1 MAVGRITGPLLARNL
16 VRDGVDLSFE
26 TDLLYLDVTNG
37 RIGIKTNT
45 PDYTLDVNGDTNL
58 LALRV
63 ATTSTL
69 GALQIYSTTASTNLI
84 NTQGDIVIQAPTEK
98 IVRVNNDVLV
108 SGNVHATG
116 NITANGS
123 VQIGNNTGSDTL
135 SLYADIISDITP
147 QSPSN
152 YNLGAEGKEWANAY
166 VDSLIAN
173 AIVGSKANG
182 GEINITP
189 EPGKFVN
196 IYGNVRI
203 WGKDN
208 LGVGP
213 ATQNTLYVN
222 MDGSDTN
229 DGRTNDP
236 AGACRTISGA
246 IRSPFYK
253 SGTSIKVAAGRYLE
267 NNPIEL
273 LPYTSVIGSD
283 LRTTM
288 VEPINK
294 TQDLFWVDS
303 GCYIAQM
310 MMANGQS
317 GLLPGSGYISGT
329 NRGAYATAF
338 RPNFGGAK
346 IDLYHSPYIQNCTNQ
361 SGPWL
366 YDGTMFNPNQTVQV
380 PEAVATAT
388 WVTNTTTLLVH
399 VEEGALEIGQTINI
413 GPTKQGYVN
422 ARTLMLANK
431 AFFQEQVIAYI
442 DQKYEYFG
450 YDQVKCERDT
460 GLIVDSIV
468 MDLLFPGNGYTQ
480 SNFSGLQ
487 YWNQDGYTG
496 DIADQITTTTNA
508 FLYAKRLAQKVVLNV
523 TTGTRYQST
532 LTQILNTAS
541 IATVS
546 EQTTIGEEFDLIIN
560 IINTG
565 TAGVTDLVEPNL
577 TSVVSANTQKAANL
591 IQANKAYIQAETI
604 AYINALNPGF
614 TYDNATCYRD
624 VGFVLDCVTFDVL
637 YGGNRQAIQAG
648 VYYYGFSNTQT
659 AIPNEVP
666 QTTAAFWRIRDIV
679 DELVINETVTKS
691 PGNVSNQV
699 TNLPAATETE
709 SLALQ
714 DMIDLI
720 TEIIA
725 AGPEAALT
733 PAPISLT
740 KTSNAN
746 KLKAAEIIKAN
757 KAFIVA
763 EVIGYIE
770 ARYNNGFAYN
780 KVKCARDTGLIVDSI
795 AVDLLFDG
803 VTQSAFAG
811 LQYWNQDQYTGLIET
826 QVTATIAAINYAG
839 DLAQRVILNNSSGT
853 RYQSTVT
860 QTIGFAFDETKCS
873 RDTGLI
879 VDSLS
884 LDLLFNG
891 NSQSTFAGV
900 QYWNHGSYVGDIA
913 NELTTTTNAINYVS
927 FLAQKVIINDITG
940 TRYQSTV
947 TQTSGTLATV
957 AEQVILSREF
967 STITN
972 ILINGVA
979 GITDKIVPNGINVST
994 TTSVVNAYN
1003 TLLANKTYIQ
1013 AEAVAFVES
1022 TKTVGFVYDKV
1033 KCYRDVGYMIDSVA
1047 FDLLYGGNLQAITS
1061 GAYYYGYNATSTALP
1076 GEQTQA
1082 VGAYNYLKA
1091 LMPYIITGTAI
1102 PSPYQSAVA
1111 QVTTGP
1117 YGTGSET
1124 TSIQSDIDI
1133 ITNIITNG
1141 PSVAAAPSPIG
1152 LTRSTNAN
1160 VINATTI
1167 LRANR
1172 NFLRAEI
1179 IAYINAVYGNVATT
1193 SEVGK
1198 VSEEFGII
1206 TGIISNGTLGVTD
1219 LVEPNGLPTTT
1230 ASIINA
1236 YNLLQDNK
1244 SYIQAEAVAFV
1255 NSFFKIFDTDK
1266 CARDTGLI
1274 VDAVAQ
1280 DLLFTTSSQSTFA
1293 GLQYWNQAGYTS
1305 GIIDEITTTTNAI
1318 NWVKTISAKV
1328 VINDVLGT
1336 RYSLSTQQTG
1346 PAATGS
1352 EQTKINDDFDV
1363 LLDIITAG
1371 TDGVTDIIV
1380 PNNLTVSPDPNVI
1393 KAYNLLQANRQ
1404 YIIDEAIAYVETVKP
1419 VEFVYDQTKCARDV
1433 GYIVDS
1439 VSFDLLYGGNRQAVQ
1454 AGVYYYGFSGT
1465 QSAIQGEIA
1474 NTKLA
1479 YNYLR
1484 SLLPY
1489 VIQGVSYPTPAQTAE
1504 IQVLTGT
1511 TGTTVQS
1518 TIAQASIDLITNII
1532 EKGPSQAGEPS
1543 PMPLTASVNMD
1554 VIEAATKLSE
1564 NRDWLVAE
1572 VIAYISNP
1580 SSFVYDAAKCYRDVG
1595 FIIDSISFDLLH
1607 GGNRQAVTSGVY
1619 YYNFDGTSSAI
1630 VDQIPQTTAAY
1641 NHIRRIVSE
1650 IVTNQSVTPTSGNTA
1665 TQVFLTSTATS
1676 IEVANIYQKIEILT
1690 DIINQ
1695 GPGAAPTKEPISLT
1709 MNTST
1714 SVRAAYNLLIANREF
1729 IQNEVTAFVDQFTTG
1744 FVYNRAKCRRDVG
1757 IVVENLAYD
1766 IAFGGNEK
1774 SREAGLAY
1782 WNGVTSYISN
1792 EITETADAFN
1802 YLDSLIQDVITNTTS
1817 TNLLNTF
1824 QLSPQVINTVLTG
1837 GGVADSTVTKL
1848 IDIINDIIVN
1858 GPEVAPTVQIGNG
1871 PDWGSISAEVL
1882 LQSNRQFIQNE
1893 VLAWIG
1899 STYPTLEYREDKCY
1913 RDTGLIIDAI
1923 TQDIILNAN
1932 AKTIEAGV
1940 TYWTGNESVLENA
1953 SYGDKNQVVETIA
1966 AINHAKDVALQV
1978 IQNNTVST
1986 TAFVFNSAKCSRDT
2000 RLIVDAL
2007 AQDLL
2012 FGSDSQTT
2020 FAGIQYW
2027 NQEGYIGDITQQLTT
2042 TTAAIN
2048 YISSLAQ
2055 KVVQNITSGVR
2066 YQSTVSQ
2073 ITTLTAATS
2082 IEANAIA
2089 ANFSTITNI
2098 LISGTVGITDQI
2110 IPNNLTASTTVN
2122 TVRAYNLLR
2131 ANLEYF
2137 KAEAIG
2143 FVDATKNFNYDQV
2156 KCYRDTGLIV
2166 DSIVLDLKY
2175 PTSNYSQ
2182 STFAGLQYWNQAG
2195 YTGTISAER
2204 DKTLQSIN
2212 YLNELA
2218 QRVVQNDLT
2227 GVRYQSDVQQVIE
2240 SYSGSAAEASTLDTE
2255 FNIIYDIIQNG
2266 TTGATDLIIPN
2277 NLQGT
2282 GDPIINNA
2290 YLLLQSNK
2298 AYMKAEVIAFVEA
2311 TKEVGFEYDP
2321 TLCARDVGYMID
2333 SISFDLLHG
2342 GNRQAVMSGIYYY
2355 NFSEASSAIDGQS
2368 PQTLAAY
2375 QYIKALSEKIVQ
2387 NIPVTPLQT
2396 NVAQDFS
2403 GFDADPSIV
2412 SEVFAPIYKI
2422 LGIIENG
2429 PDVVSVKQPISL
2441 VSTTNGNAAYA
2452 AERLDT
2458 NREFIQAEVIAYVN
2472 NYLQFQYDPVTCARD
2487 IGYIVDSVSFDLLYG
2502 GNRQSIQSGVYYWGY
2517 TDNSTSLPKE
2527 RVATTLA
2534 YQFMK
2539 ELISDVITA
2548 TPREAPYQGIVTQ
2561 TTGLPSATDVE
2572 VSTIGT
2578 NIDKITTIINE
2589 GPQVAGAK
2597 RPITLTESNN
2607 QFVRNAVNLLSAN
2620 REFIAQE
2627 VVAYVAATQV
2637 SNDQVILPFYDKGAN
2652 ATLSVIRNFGVLTNI
2667 VENGPGVA
2675 PIISD
2680 GNGIFV
2686 KTGLSV
2692 DDILSAPKVVSI
2704 TTVSNNVYQINIDQS
2719 TIGYGDAQSLYFGQT
2734 LVFPLKDNQVPD
2746 RWQQRRVNPIG
2757 SMGGSLV
2764 DGGVISDISPIQS
2777 FVYDAF
2783 TQVNQGGEGVRITN
2797 NGYAQLVSVFTI
2809 FCSRSVVVENGGI
2822 ASITNSNANFGDT
2835 CLTAKGYGRRDFSGY
2850 IKNPPVLPYYPNG
2863 VYPEGGQVVVYVAD
2877 PELRPHISLV
2887 MEVQPPVGF
2896 INNQGLPGFLSGQTN
2911 IDTLTT
2917 GTIDISP
2924 VDTTGFC
2931 IGQAFY
2937 IVDQFGKKV
2946 DNNNQPYVRPG
2957 TIVADVNYQTITL
2970 NFPLNSG
2977 GGEVGN
2983 NNFFNLYSC
2992 GNAYYTVISS
3002 VLAPDP
3008 VTPGQS
3014 LLPNQQNVQE
3024 AMSLDYIN
3032 SLSQYIV
3039 TNTAIPSPLTTA
3051 SNQVFDNSLVGGAG
3065 ANAFISSHLDIIGN
3079 ILVSGPNSSP
3089 KTTVTGTLPSG
3100 GASAA
3105 SLLRKNRS
3113 FIQDEVIAYTDQT
3126 FFTFTYDEAKCARDT
3141 GLIVD
3146 ALAQDLL
3153 FRTSSQSTFAGLQY
3167 WNQDQYTGDIL
3178 AELSTTTAAISYA
3191 RDLAKEVIK
3200 GVIGT
3205 RYSTATQVTNL
3216 TIATTA
3222 EADTIGTKF
3231 NTILNIL
3238 NTGTAG
3244 VTDIIVPNSL
3254 TSSTN
3259 INVKRAY
3266 DLLQANKTYI
3276 QQEVVAFVEDSKPG
3290 FKFNTP
3296 KCRRDAGL
3304 IVEALALELAFPTT
3318 NNSQATFAGLQ
3329 YWNQGT
3335 LSFPG
3340 EYTTTTAAISYI
3352 KSLAEKVV
3360 VNDISGTRYSA
3371 GTQVTS
3377 TGTGAISDVAKIT
3390 EEFDLILNILNTGTA
3405 GITDLVDT
3413 GGITASKSTTTIAAY
3428 NLLQANKSYIQ
3439 TEAIAY
3445 INSQN
3450 PGFVYDTVDCSRDV
3464 GYIINSISF
3473 DLLYGGNRQA
3483 IQSAV
3488 YYYDFN
3494 GSSSAIVGEVST
3506 TTDAFNY
3513 LASIAA
3519 QVATNTP
3526 VTLKRQQTYPQ
3537 IITTSSGGLTEA
3549 TEIQD
3554 DIDLINNIITNGP
3567 GVAPTKEPISLVR
3580 ATGAA
3585 LNAAQLLLLNKDFL
3599 VNETL
3604 AYIGQTTGFWYDQEL
3619 CYRDVGYMIDSV
3631 SVDLLYGGNRQ
3642 SIQSGVYY
3650 WGYNSTSTAISGEIP
3665 QTVDAYKHI
3674 ATLTEAIILGTPI
3687 TAQQS
3692 LVPRVTGTG
3701 ATVAES
3707 NVVKDLISNIA
3718 KIISAGPN
3726 AVVVGTP
3733 LPTTVSTDAAA
3744 INSAKILDANREFI
3758 VAETIAYIETELEE
3772 FYYDQT
3778 KCERDTG
3785 LIVDAIAQDLM
3796 FASSSQSTFAGV
3808 QYWNHG
3814 SYVGDIAGELTT
3826 TTNAVNFVKGL
3837 AQKVILNDKTGARYQ
3852 SGIVQDTSNAPAT
3865 SGEVTLLA
3873 TDFTVITN
3881 ILTNGVAGV
3890 TNIIVPNSLTAS
3902 TTANVQNAFASLL
3915 ANKPYIQAEAV
3926 AYVEATKTSGFTYDQ
3941 ELCYRD
3947 VGYMIDAVLI
3957 DLLYGGNKQAVQAG
3971 VYYYSFN
3978 ATSTALPAEQAQA
3991 VAAYNYIK
3999 SILPNIITG
4008 TTIGAPKQATVPQV
4022 TSGTA
4027 GNLAQAEYAQ
4037 AKVDIITTIITN
4049 GPRATDNKRPL
4060 GVTRSI
4066 NSNIVNAAALIDANR
4081 EWIVA
4086 ETIAY
4091 INKKYKTYNREK
4103 CRRDVGLL
4111 VDALTYDLEKGG
4123 NYNAIIAGRSYY
4135 AEAGTHHLVQLEENV
4150 TDPAL
4155 FPDGAI
4161 CTFYQRSYMSASGY
4175 LFEYV
4180 GAGTNYGSLPQ
4191 RGVKDPV
4198 QSKETVQLNNGKVF
4212 FTSTDQNGDFRIG
4225 TGLVISQATGVLSGR
4240 TFTKSLFAN
4249 LTPFIL
4255 AIEG

>member
-1 MAVGRITGPLLARNL
+1 MAVGRITGPLLAKNL

-37 RIGIKTNT
+37 RIGIKTET
-45 PDYTLDVNGDTNL
+45 PNYTLDVNGDTNL

-84 NTQGDIVIQAPTEK
+84 NTQGDIVIQAPIEQV
-98 IVRVNNDVLV
+98 VRVNNDVLV

-135 SLYADIISDITP
+135 SLYADITSNITP
-147 QSPSN
+147 QTPKN
-152 YNLGAEGKEWANAY
+152 YDLGAEGKEWANAY
-166 VDSLIAN
+166 IDSLIAN

-196 IYGNVRI
+196 INGNVRI

-253 SGTSIKVAAGRYLE
+253 PGTSIKVAAGRYLE

-317 GLLPGSGYISGT
+317 GLLPGTGYINGT

-366 YDGTMFNPNQTVQV
+366 FDGTMFNPNQTVQV

-388 WVTNTTTLLVH
+388 WVVNTTTLLVH

-468 MDLLFPGNGYTQ
+468 MDLLFPANGYTQ

-496 DIADQITTTTNA
+496 DIADQLTTTTNA
-508 FLYAKRLAQKVVLNV
+508 FLYAKELAQKVVRNI

-541 IATVS
+541 IATVN

-577 TSVVSANTQKAANL
+577 TSVVSANTQKAADL
-591 IQANKAYIQAETI
+591 IQANKSYIQAETI

-679 DELVINETVTKS
+679 DELVVNETVIKS

-725 AGPEAALT
+725 AGPEASLT

-740 KTSNAN
+740 KTSDAN

-757 KAFIVA
+757 KSFIVA

-770 ARYNNGFAYN
+770 ARYNNGFSYN

-795 AVDLLFDG
+795 AVDLLFDS

-826 QVTATIAAINYAG
+826 QVTATVAAINYAS
-839 DLAQRVILNNSSGT
+839 DLAQKVILNTLSGV

-860 QTIGFAFDETKCS
+860 QT
-873 RDTGLI
+873 
-879 VDSLS
+879 
-884 LDLLFNG
+884 
-891 NSQSTFAGV
+891 
-900 QYWNHGSYVGDIA
+900 
-913 NELTTTTNAINYVS
+913 
-927 FLAQKVIINDITG
+927 TG
-940 TRYQSTV
+940 T
-947 TQTSGTLATV
+947 V
-957 AEQVILSREF
+957 AS
-967 STITN
+967 
-972 ILINGVA
+972 
-979 GITDKIVPNGINVST
+979 
-994 TTSVVNAYN
+994 
-1003 TLLANKTYIQ
+1003 
-1013 AEAVAFVES
+1013 
-1022 TKTVGFVYDKV
+1022 
-1033 KCYRDVGYMIDSVA
+1033 
-1047 FDLLYGGNLQAITS
+1047 
-1061 GAYYYGYNATSTALP
+1061 
-1076 GEQTQA
+1076 
-1082 VGAYNYLKA
+1082 
-1091 LMPYIITGTAI
+1091 
-1102 PSPYQSAVA
+1102 
-1111 QVTTGP
+1111 
-1117 YGTGSET
+1117 
-1124 TSIQSDIDI
+1124 
-1133 ITNIITNG
+1133 
-1141 PSVAAAPSPIG
+1141 
-1152 LTRSTNAN
+1152 LT
-1160 VINATTI
+1160 
-1167 LRANR
+1167 
-1172 NFLRAEI
+1172 
-1179 IAYINAVYGNVATT
+1179 
-1193 SEVGK
+1193 EVGK
-1198 VSEEFGII
+1198 ISEEFGII
-1206 TGIISNGTLGVTD
+1206 TNIISNGTLGVTD
-1219 LVEPNGLPTTT
+1219 IVEPNGLPITT
-1230 ASIINA
+1230 SSVVNA
-1236 YNLLQDNK
+1236 YTLLQSNK
-1244 SYIQAEAVAFV
+1244 AYIQSEAVAFV

-1274 VDAVAQ
+1274 IDAVAQ

-1293 GLQYWNQAGYTS
+1293 GLQYWNQTGYTS
-1305 GIIDEITTTTNAI
+1305 GIVDEITTTTNAI
-1318 NWVKTISAKV
+1318 DWVKTISAKV
-1328 VINDVLGT
+1328 VINDVSGT

-1346 PAATGS
+1346 PSATGS
-1352 EQTKINDDFDV
+1352 EQVKINDDFDV
-1363 LLDIITAG
+1363 LLNILQTG

-1393 KAYNLLQANRQ
+1393 KAYDLLQANRQ
-1404 YIIDEAIAYVETVKP
+1404 YIIDEAIAYVETVKAP
-1419 VEFVYDQTKCARDV
+1419 GFVYDQTKCARDV

-1465 QSAIQGEIA
+1465 QSAIQGEIE

-1484 SLLPY
+1484 TLLPY

-1504 IQVLTGT
+1504 VQVLIGA

-1518 TIAQASIDLITNII
+1518 TIAQSSIDLITNII
-1532 EKGPSQAGEPS
+1532 ENGPSQAGEPS
-1543 PMPLTASVNMD
+1543 PMPLTSSVD
-1554 VIEAATKLSE
+1554 TDIIEAATKLSE

-1580 SSFVYDAAKCYRDVG
+1580 TAFVYDAAKCYRDVG

-1676 IEVANIYQKIEILT
+1676 IEINNIYQKIETLT
-1690 DIINQ
+1690 NIINQ
-1695 GPGAAPTKEPISLT
+1695 GPSAAPTKEPINLT

-1714 SVRAAYNLLIANREF
+1714 SVRAAYDLLIANREF
-1729 IQNEVTAFVDQFTTG
+1729 IQNEVIAFVDQFTTG

-1774 SREAGLAY
+1774 SRESGLAY

-1802 YLDSLIQDVITNTTS
+1802 YLDSLIQDVITNTTAS
-1817 TNLLNTF
+1817 NLLNTF
-1824 QLSPQVINTVLTG
+1824 QSSPQVINTVLTG
-1837 GGVADSTVTKL
+1837 GSVAGTTVTKL
-1848 IDIINDIIVN
+1848 IEIINDIIVN
-1858 GPEVAPTVQIGNG
+1858 GPDVAPAPQVGNG
-1871 PDWGSISAEVL
+1871 PDWGSVSAEVL

-1899 STYPTLEYREDKCY
+1899 SAYPTLEYREDKCY

-1923 TQDIILNAN
+1923 SQDIILNAN

-1966 AINHAKDVALQV
+1966 AINRAKDVALQI

-2012 FGSDSQTT
+2012 FSGDSQTT

-2027 NQEGYIGDITQQLTT
+2027 NQEGYTGDIAQQLTT

-2048 YISSLAQ
+2048 YISGLAQ

-2066 YQSTVSQ
+2066 YQSTISQ

-2082 IEANAIA
+2082 IEANSIA

-2098 LISGTVGITDQI
+2098 LVSGTVGVTDQI
-2110 IPNNLTASTTVN
+2110 IPNNLTASTDVN

-2131 ANLEYF
+2131 ANLEYL

-2143 FVDATKNFNYDQV
+2143 FVDATKSFNYDED

-2182 STFAGLQYWNQAG
+2182 STFAGLQYWNQSG

-2212 YLNELA
+2212 YLNELS
-2218 QRVVQNDLT
+2218 QRVIQNDLT
-2227 GVRYQSDVQQVIE
+2227 GVRYQSSVQQVIQ
-2240 SYSGSAAEASTLDTE
+2240 SYSGSPAEASTIDSE
-2255 FNIIYDIIQNG
+2255 FSIIYDIIQNG

-2277 NLQGT
+2277 NLLGT
-2282 GDPIINNA
+2282 GEVLINNA

-2298 AYMKAEVIAFVEA
+2298 AYMQAEIIAYVEA
-2311 TKEVGFEYDP
+2311 TKDVGFEYDP

-2355 NFSEASSAIDGQS
+2355 NFNGTSSAIDGQS

-2375 QYIKALSEKIVQ
+2375 EYIKALSEKIVQ

-2396 NVAQDFS
+2396 DVAQDLT

-2412 SEVFAPIYKI
+2412 SEVVAPIYRM

-2429 PDVVSVKQPISL
+2429 PDVVAVKQPISL

-2472 NYLQFQYDPVTCARD
+2472 NYLRFQYDPVTCARD
-2487 IGYIVDSVSFDLLYG
+2487 IGYIVDSISFDLLYG

-2539 ELISDVITA
+2539 ELISDVITSV
-2548 TPREAPYQGIVTQ
+2548 PREAPYQGIVTQ
-2561 TTGLPSATDVE
+2561 TTALPSATDVE

-2578 NIDKITTIINE
+2578 NIDKITSIINE

-2597 RPITLTESNN
+2597 RPIGLTESNN

-2627 VVAYVAATQV
+2627 VVAYVGATQV
-2637 SNDQVILPFYDKGAN
+2637 SNEQVILPFYDKGAN

-2667 VENGPGVA
+2667 IENGPGVA
-2675 PIISD
+2675 PIKSD

-2692 DDILSAPKVVSI
+2692 DDILGAPRVVSI
-2704 TTVSNNVYQINIDQS
+2704 TTVSTNVYQIDIDQS

-2734 LVFPLKDNQVPD
+2734 LVFPLKDDQVPE
-2746 RWQQRRVNPIG
+2746 RWSQRRINPIG

-2783 TQVNQGGEGVRITN
+2783 TQVNQGGEGIRITN

-2850 IKNPPVLPYYPNG
+2850 VKNPPVLPYYPNG
-2863 VYPEGGQVVVYVAD
+2863 VYPQGGQIVVYVAD

-2937 IVDQFGKKV
+2937 VIDQFGRQV
-2946 DNNNQPYVRPG
+2946 DSNNQPYVRPG

-2983 NNFFNLYSC
+2983 NNYFNLYSC

-3008 VTPGQS
+3008 VTPGTS

-3039 TNTAIPSPLTTA
+3039 TNTPVPFALTTA
-3051 SNQVFDNSLVGGAG
+3051 SNQAFDLSLVGGSG
-3065 ANAFISSHLDIIGN
+3065 ANSFISNRLDIIGN

-3089 KTTVTGTLPSG
+3089 KTTVTGTLPD
-3100 GASAA
+3100 GAGSAA

-3126 FFTFTYDEAKCARDT
+3126 FFTFTYDEAKCSRDT

-3191 RDLAKEVIK
+3191 RDLAKEVVT
-3200 GVIGT
+3200 GVLGT
-3205 RYSTATQVTNL
+3205 RYSTAIQVTNL
-3216 TIATTA
+3216 TIATSA

-3244 VTDIIVPNSL
+3244 VTDQIVPNSL

-3259 INVKRAY
+3259 INIKRAY
-3266 DLLQANKTYI
+3266 NLLQANKAYI

-3329 YWNQGT
+3329 YWNQGA

-3352 KSLAEKVV
+3352 KTLAEKVIV
-3360 VNDISGTRYSA
+3360 SDISGTRYSGA
-3371 GTQVTS
+3371 TQVTS
-3377 TGTGAISDVAKIT
+3377 TSTGAVSDVAKIT
-3390 EEFDLILNILNTGTA
+3390 EEFDLILTILSTGTS

-3413 GGITASKSTTTIAAY
+3413 GGITASKTASTVAAY

-3464 GYIINSISF
+3464 GYIVDSVSF

-3526 VTLKRQQTYPQ
+3526 VTLKRQSTYPQ
-3537 IITTSSGGLTEA
+3537 IITTSSGSLTEA

-3567 GVAPTKEPISLVR
+3567 GVAPTKEPISLTR
-3580 ATGAA
+3580 ATGTAI
-3585 LNAAQLLLLNKDFL
+3585 NAAQLLLLNKDFL

-3604 AYIGQTTGFWYDQEL
+3604 AYIGQTYGFWYDQEL

-3631 SVDLLYGGNRQ
+3631 SIDLLYGGNRQ

-3650 WGYNSTSTAISGEIP
+3650 YGYNSTSTAISGEIP
-3665 QTVDAYKHI
+3665 QTVDAYRHI
-3674 ATLTEAIILGTPI
+3674 ATLTEAIILGTEI
-3687 TAQQS
+3687 TGQQT
-3692 LVPRVTGTG
+3692 LVPRVTGTS
-3701 ATVAES
+3701 ATVAEV
-3707 NVVKDLISNIA
+3707 NVVKDLIGNIT
-3718 KIISAGPN
+3718 KIISAGPE

-3733 LPTTVSTDAAA
+3733 LPTTVSTDVAA
-3744 INSAKILDANREFI
+3744 INSAKMIASNRNFI
-3758 VAETIAYIETELEE
+3758 VAETIAYIENELEE
-3772 FYYDQT
+3772 FYYDQA
-3778 KCERDTG
+3778 KCERDTA
-3785 LIVDAIAQDLM
+3785 LIVDAIAQDVM

-3826 TTNAVNFVKGL
+3826 TTNAVNFVKSL
-3837 AQKVILNDKTGARYQ
+3837 AQKIILNDKTGARYQ
-3852 SGIVQDTSNAPAT
+3852 SGILQDTSTAPAT
-3865 SGEVTLLA
+3865 SAEVTLLG

-3890 TNIIVPNSLTAS
+3890 TDIIVPNSLTAS
-3902 TTANVQNAFASLL
+3902 GNANVQNAFANLI
-3915 ANKPYIQAEAV
+3915 ANRAYIQAEAV
-3926 AYVEATKTSGFTYDQ
+3926 AYVEATKTPGFTYDQ

-3947 VGYMIDAVLI
+3947 VGYMLDAVTV
-3957 DLLYGGNKQAVQAG
+3957 DLLYGGNRQAVQAG

-3999 SILPNIITG
+3999 SILPSIVTG
-4008 TTIGAPKQATVPQV
+4008 TAIGAPQQSVVSQV
-4022 TSGTA
+4022 TSGTV

-4037 AKVDIITTIITN
+4037 AKVDIITNIITE
-4049 GPRATDNKRPL
+4049 GPRATDNKKPL

-4066 NSNIVNAAALIDANR
+4066 NSNIVNAAALLDANR

-4103 CRRDVGLL
+4103 CRRDVGFL

-4150 TDPAL
+4150 TDPSL

>member
-16 VRDGVDLSFE
+16 TRDGVDLSFE

-37 RIGIKTNT
+37 RIGIKQAD
-45 PDYTLDVNGDTNL
+45 PQYTLDVNGDTNL

-69 GALQIYSTTASTNLI
+69 GALQIYSTTASTTLV
-84 NTQGDIVIQAPTEK
+84 NTQGDIVIQAPTEQ

-108 SGNVHATG
+108 TGNVHATG

-135 SLYADIISDITP
+135 SLYADITSNITP
-147 QSPSN
+147 QSPGN

-166 VDSLIAN
+166 VDSLVAN
-173 AIVGSKANG
+173 AIVGSKTNG

-189 EPGKFVN
+189 EFGKYVN
-196 IYGNVRI
+196 INGNVRI
-203 WGKDN
+203 WGKEN

-213 ATQNTLYVN
+213 ATSYTLYVN

-236 AGACRTISGA
+236 AGACRTITGA
-246 IRSPFYK
+246 LRSPFYK
-253 SGTSIKVAAGRYLE
+253 SGTSIKVAPGRYLE
-267 NNPIEL
+267 DNPLPL

-288 VEPINK
+288 IEPINK
-294 TQDLFWVDS
+294 TQDLFWLDS
-303 GCYIAQM
+303 GCYVAQL

-338 RPNFGGAK
+338 RPNFGGPK

-366 YDGTMFNPNQTVQV
+366 FDGTMFNPNQTVQV

-388 WVTNTTTLLVH
+388 WVVNTTTMLVY
-399 VEEGALEIGQTINI
+399 VEEGALEVGQTINI
-413 GPTKQGYVN
+413 GPTKPGYVH

-431 AFFQEQVIAYI
+431 SFLQEQVIAYI

-468 MDLLFPGNGYTQ
+468 MDLLFPANGYTQ

-496 DIADQITTTTNA
+496 DIAEQVTTTTNA
-508 FLYAKRLAQKVVLNV
+508 FLYAKDLAQKVVRNI

-541 IATVS
+541 IATVD
-546 EQTTIGEEFDLIIN
+546 EQITIGEEFDLIID

-565 TAGVTDLVEPNL
+565 TVGVTDLVEPNL
-577 TSVVSANTQKAANL
+577 TSVVSANTQKAADL
-591 IQANKAYIQAETI
+591 LQANKSYIQAETI
-604 AYINALNPGF
+604 AYINTLNPGF
-614 TYDNATCYRD
+614 TYNNATCYRD

-659 AIPNEVP
+659 AIPNEIP
-666 QTTAAFWRIRDIV
+666 QTTAAFWRIKDIV
-679 DELVINETVTKS
+679 DELVVNSTVVKS
-691 PGNVSNQV
+691 PGNLSNQ
-699 TNLPAATETE
+699 TTTLPSATVSEG
-709 SLALQ
+709 LVLQ

-740 KTSNAN
+740 KTTDAN

-757 KAFIVA
+757 KSFIVA
-763 EVIGYIE
+763 EVIGYVE
-770 ARYNNGFAYN
+770 ARYNNGFAYD

-795 AVDLLFDG
+795 AVDLLYNS

-826 QVTATIAAINYAG
+826 QVTATVAAINFAS
-839 DLAQRVILNNSSGT
+839 DLAQKVVLNNTSGV

-860 QTIGFAFDETKCS
+860 QVINTTAT
-873 RDTGLI
+873 
-879 VDSLS
+879 
-884 LDLLFNG
+884 LF
-891 NSQSTFAGV
+891 
-900 QYWNHGSYVGDIA
+900 
-913 NELTTTTNAINYVS
+913 E
-927 FLAQKVIINDITG
+927 
-940 TRYQSTV
+940 
-947 TQTSGTLATV
+947 
-957 AEQVILSREF
+957 
-967 STITN
+967 
-972 ILINGVA
+972 A
-979 GITDKIVPNGINVST
+979 GII
-994 TTSVVNAYN
+994 
-1003 TLLANKTYIQ
+1003 
-1013 AEAVAFVES
+1013 
-1022 TKTVGFVYDKV
+1022 
-1033 KCYRDVGYMIDSVA
+1033 
-1047 FDLLYGGNLQAITS
+1047 
-1061 GAYYYGYNATSTALP
+1061 
-1076 GEQTQA
+1076 
-1082 VGAYNYLKA
+1082 
-1091 LMPYIITGTAI
+1091 
-1102 PSPYQSAVA
+1102 
-1111 QVTTGP
+1111 
-1117 YGTGSET
+1117 
-1124 TSIQSDIDI
+1124 
-1133 ITNIITNG
+1133 
-1141 PSVAAAPSPIG
+1141 
-1152 LTRSTNAN
+1152 
-1160 VINATTI
+1160 
-1167 LRANR
+1167 
-1172 NFLRAEI
+1172 
-1179 IAYINAVYGNVATT
+1179 
-1193 SEVGK
+1193 
-1198 VSEEFGII
+1198 SEEFGII
-1206 TGIISNGTLGVTD
+1206 TDIISNGTLGVTD
-1219 LVEPNGLPTTT
+1219 LVVPNGLPTTT
-1230 ASIINA
+1230 ASIVNG
-1236 YNLLQDNK
+1236 YTLLQNNK
-1244 SYIQAEAVAFV
+1244 AYIQAESVAFV

-1274 VDAVAQ
+1274 IDAVAQ

-1293 GLQYWNQAGYTS
+1293 GLQYWNQNGYTT
-1305 GIIDEITTTTNAI
+1305 GIQDEITTTTNAI

-1328 VINDVLGT
+1328 VINDVSGT

-1346 PAATGS
+1346 PAATPS
-1352 EQTKINDDFDV
+1352 EQTSINADFDV
-1363 LLDIITAG
+1363 LLNILQVG

-1380 PNNLTVSPDPNVI
+1380 PNNLTVSPDSNVI
-1393 KAYNLLQANRQ
+1393 KAYDLLQANRQ
-1404 YIIDEAIAYVETVKP
+1404 YIIDEAIAFVETTKAS
-1419 VEFVYDQTKCARDV
+1419 EFVYDQTKCARDV

-1439 VSFDLLYGGNRQAVQ
+1439 ISFDLLYGGNRQAVQ

-1465 QSAIQGEIA
+1465 QSAIQGEIE

-1484 SLLPY
+1484 TLLPY

-1511 TGTTVQS
+1511 TGTTIQS
-1518 TIAQASIDLITNII
+1518 TVAQASIDLITNII
-1532 EKGPSQAGEPS
+1532 ENGPSEAGEPS
-1543 PMPLTASVNMD
+1543 PMPLSASTDLDIV
-1554 VIEAATKLSE
+1554 EAATKLSE

-1580 SSFVYDAAKCYRDVG
+1580 SSFIYDAAKCYRDVG

-1619 YYNFDGTSSAI
+1619 YYNFDGSSSAI
-1630 VDQIPQTTAAY
+1630 ADQIPQTTAAY

-1650 IVTNQSVTPTSGNTA
+1650 IVTNQPVTPQAGNTA
-1665 TQVFLTSTATS
+1665 TQVFLSSTATS
-1676 IEVANIYQKIEILT
+1676 LEVSSIYEKIETLT

-1695 GPGAAPTKEPISLT
+1695 GPTAAPIKEPIGLAI
-1709 MNTST
+1709 NTST
-1714 SVRAAYNLLIANREF
+1714 SVRAAYDLLIANKAF
-1729 IQNEVTAFVDQFTTG
+1729 IQNEVTSFVDQFTTG

-1792 EITETADAFN
+1792 EITETADAFE
-1802 YLDSLIQDVITNTTS
+1802 YLDTLLQDVITNTTA

-1824 QLSPQVINTVLTG
+1824 QASPQVINTVLTG
-1837 GGVADSTVTKL
+1837 GGVAGSALTKL
-1848 IDIINDIIVN
+1848 IDVINDIIVN
-1858 GPEVAPTVQIGNG
+1858 GPEVAPPVQVGNG
-1871 PDWGSISAEVL
+1871 PDWGSVSAQVL

-1893 VLAWIG
+1893 IIAWIG
-1899 STYPTLEYREDKCY
+1899 ETYPNLEYREDKCY

-1923 TQDIILNAN
+1923 TEDIILNAN

-1940 TYWTGNESVLENA
+1940 TYWLGNESVLENA
-1953 SYGDKNQVVETIA
+1953 TYGDKNQVVETIA
-1966 AINHAKDVALQV
+1966 AINRAKDVALQV
-1978 IQNNTVST
+1978 IQNNTVTT
-1986 TAFVFNSAKCSRDT
+1986 TAFVFNSAKCARDT
-2000 RLIVDAL
+2000 RLIVDAI

-2012 FGSDSQTT
+2012 FTGNSQTT

-2027 NQEGYIGDITQQLTT
+2027 NQEGYTGDIAQQLTT

-2055 KVVQNITSGVR
+2055 KVVQNITTGIR
-2066 YQSTVSQ
+2066 YQSTISQ
-2073 ITTLTAATS
+2073 VTTLTAATS
-2082 IEANAIA
+2082 IEAEVVA

-2098 LISGTVGITDQI
+2098 LISGTVGVTDDI
-2110 IPNNLTASTTVN
+2110 IPNDLTASTNVN

-2143 FVDATKNFNYDQV
+2143 FVDATKNFNYDQD

-2182 STFAGLQYWNQAG
+2182 STFAGLQYWNQSG

-2212 YLNELA
+2212 YLNEIA
-2218 QRVVQNDLT
+2218 QRVIQNDQT
-2227 GVRYQSDVQQVIE
+2227 GIRYQNDVQQVIQ
-2240 SYSGSAAEASTLDTE
+2240 SYSGSAAEASTIDTE
-2255 FNIIYDIIQNG
+2255 FGLIYDIIQNG
-2266 TTGATDLIIPN
+2266 TTGATDLIVPN
-2277 NLQGT
+2277 NLLGT
-2282 GDPIINNA
+2282 GDVLINNA

-2298 AYMKAEVIAFVEA
+2298 TYLQTEVVAFVEA
-2311 TKEVGFEYDP
+2311 TKDVGFEYDQ
-2321 TLCARDVGYMID
+2321 TKCFRDVGYMID

-2342 GNRQAVMSGIYYY
+2342 GNRQAIMSGIYYY
-2355 NFSEASSAIDGQS
+2355 NFSGSSSAIDGQS

-2375 QYIKALSEKIVQ
+2375 QYIKSLAEKIVQ
-2387 NIPVTPLQT
+2387 NIPVTPQQT
-2396 NVAQDFS
+2396 SVTQDLS
-2403 GFDADPSIV
+2403 GFAANPSVV
-2412 SEVFAPIYKI
+2412 SDVVAPIYKI

-2429 PDVVSVKQPISL
+2429 PDTVVVKQPISL
-2441 VSTTNGNAAYA
+2441 ESTSNGNAVYA

-2458 NREFIQAEVIAYVN
+2458 NREFIQAEVIAFVN

-2487 IGYIVDSVSFDLLYG
+2487 IGYIVDSISFDLLYG

-2517 TDNSTSLPKE
+2517 TNDSTALPKE

-2539 ELISDVITA
+2539 ELIADVVTS
-2548 TPREAPYQGIVTQ
+2548 TPRSTLYQSIVTQ
-2561 TTGLPSATDVE
+2561 TSALPAATRVE
-2572 VSTIGT
+2572 VDTIGI
-2578 NIDKITTIINE
+2578 NIDKITSIINE

-2597 RPITLTESNN
+2597 EPIGLVETNN
-2607 QFVRNAVNLLSAN
+2607 RFARNAVNLLSAN

-2627 VVAYVAATQV
+2627 VVAYVAETQV
-2637 SNDQVILPFYDKGAN
+2637 SNDQIILPFYDKGVN

-2667 VENGPGVA
+2667 IENGPGVA
-2675 PIISD
+2675 PIKSD

-2692 DDILSAPKVVSI
+2692 DDILVAPKVVSI
-2704 TTVSNNVYQINIDQS
+2704 TTVTTNVYQIDIDRS

-2734 LVFPLKDNQVPD
+2734 LVFPLKDDQIPD
-2746 RWQQRRVNPIG
+2746 RWAGRRVNPIG

-2850 IKNPPVLPYYPNG
+2850 IKNPPVLPFYPNG
-2863 VYPEGGQVVVYVAD
+2863 VYPQGGQVVIYVAD

-2887 MEVQPPVGF
+2887 MEVEPPVGF

-2911 IDTLTT
+2911 IDILTT
-2917 GTIDISP
+2917 GTIDIVG
-2924 VDTTGFC
+2924 VDTSNFC

-2937 IVDQFGKKV
+2937 VVDQFGRQV
-2946 DNNNQPYVRPG
+2946 DNSNQPYVRAG
-2957 TIVADVNYQTITL
+2957 TIVADVNYQTVTL

-2977 GGEVGN
+2977 GGEPGN
-2983 NNFFNLYSC
+2983 NNYFNLYSC

-3002 VLAPDP
+3002 VLAPNP
-3008 VTPGQS
+3008 VTPGLS

-3024 AMSLDYIN
+3024 AISLDYIN

-3039 TNTAIPSPLTTA
+3039 TNTAVPAPLTTA
-3051 SNQVFDNSLVGGAG
+3051 SNQVFDASLVGGSG
-3065 ANAFISSHLDIIGN
+3065 ANTFISDRLDIIGN
-3079 ILVSGPNSSP
+3079 ILVSGPNSAP
-3089 KTTVTGTLPSG
+3089 KIIPSG
-3100 GASAA
+3100 PLPDGGAFRTAA

-3126 FFTFTYDEAKCARDT
+3126 FFTFAYDEAKCSRDT

-3178 AELSTTTAAISYA
+3178 AELTTTTAAISYA
-3191 RDLAKEVIK
+3191 RDLAKEVVR

-3205 RYSTATQVTNL
+3205 RYSTATQFTGL
-3216 TIATTA
+3216 TIATPA

-3231 NTILNIL
+3231 DTILNIL

-3266 DLLQANKTYI
+3266 DLLQANKSYI
-3276 QQEVVAFVEDSKPG
+3276 QQEVIAFVEDSKPG

-3329 YWNQGT
+3329 YWNQGA
-3335 LSFPG
+3335 LSFPS
-3340 EYTTTTAAISYI
+3340 EYTTTTSAIAYI
-3352 KSLAEKVV
+3352 KDIAEKII

-3371 GTQVTS
+3371 AVQVTT
-3377 TGTGAISDVAKIT
+3377 TGTGAVSDVAKIT
-3390 EEFDLILNILNTGTA
+3390 EEFDLILSILNTGTV
-3405 GITDLVDT
+3405 GISDIVDT
-3413 GGITASKSTTTIAAY
+3413 GGITASKSTGTIAAY

-3439 TEAIAY
+3439 TETIAY
-3445 INSQN
+3445 INALN

-3464 GYIINSISF
+3464 GYIVDSVSF

-3483 IQSAV
+3483 IQSGV
-3488 YYYDFN
+3488 YYYEFN
-3494 GSSSAIVGEVST
+3494 GSASAIVGEVST

-3513 LASIAA
+3513 LASIAS
-3519 QVATNTP
+3519 QVVSNTP
-3526 VTLKRQQTYPQ
+3526 VTLKRQTSYSQ
-3537 IITTSSGGLTEA
+3537 IFTTSSGGLTES

-3567 GVAPTKEPISLVR
+3567 GVAPTKEPISLTR
-3580 ATGAA
+3580 ATGTAIAA
-3585 LNAAQLLLLNKDFL
+3585 AELLLLNKDFL

-3604 AYIGQTTGFWYDQEL
+3604 AYIGQTYGFWYDEEL
-3619 CYRDVGYMIDSV
+3619 CYRDVGFIVDSV

-3642 SIQSGVYY
+3642 SVQSGVYY
-3650 WGYNSTSTAISGEIP
+3650 WGYNSTSTAIIGEIP

-3674 ATLTEAIILGTPI
+3674 ATLTEAIILGRDLVP
-3687 TAQQS
+3687 QQTV
-3692 LVPRVTGTG
+3692 VPRVMGLG
-3701 ATVAES
+3701 GTVAEL
-3707 NVVKDLISNIA
+3707 NVVKDLISNIT
-3718 KIISAGPN
+3718 KIISAGPE
-3726 AVVVGTP
+3726 AVVMGTS
-3733 LPTTVSTDAAA
+3733 LPTTVSTDVNA
-3744 INSAKILDANREFI
+3744 INSAMMIDSNREFI

-3772 FYYDQT
+3772 FYYDQA

-3785 LIVDAIAQDLM
+3785 LIVDAIAQDIM
-3796 FASSSQSTFAGV
+3796 FATASQSTFAGL

-3814 SYVGDIAGELTT
+3814 SYVGTIAGELTT
-3826 TTNAVNFVKGL
+3826 TTNAVNFIKSL
-3837 AQKVILNDKTGARYQ
+3837 SQRIIINDRTGARYQ
-3852 SGIVQDTSNAPAT
+3852 TGVLQDTSTAPAT
-3865 SGEVTLLA
+3865 NSEANLIGA
-3873 TDFTVITN
+3873 DFTVITN
-3881 ILTNGVAGV
+3881 ILTNGVVGV
-3890 TNIIVPNSLTAS
+3890 TDIIVPNSLTAS
-3902 TTANVQNAFASLL
+3902 TNANVENAFENLMINRA
-3915 ANKPYIQAEAV
+3915 YIQAEAV
-3926 AYVEATKTSGFTYDQ
+3926 AYVEATKTPGFTYDQ

-3947 VGYMIDAVLI
+3947 VGHMVDSVAI
-3957 DLLYGGNKQAVQAG
+3957 DLLYGGNRQAVQAG

-3978 ATSTALPAEQAQA
+3978 ATSTALPAEQAQS

-4008 TTIGAPKQATVPQV
+4008 VAIGSPKQSAVTQV
-4022 TSGTA
+4022 TSGTV

-4037 AKVDIITTIITN
+4037 AKVDIITNIITN

-4060 GVTRSI
+4060 GVTKATNQNII
-4066 NSNIVNAAALIDANR
+4066 NSALLLDANR
-4081 EWIVA
+4081 EWIAA

-4091 INKKYKTYNREK
+4091 INQKYKTYNREK
-4103 CRRDVGLL
+4103 CRRDVGFL

-4123 NYNAIIAGRSYY
+4123 NYNAVIAGRSYY

-4150 TDPAL
+4150 TDPSL